1 MATRLISSGVL
12 VFAALAGLVGARV
25 DLGGGYMGLA
35 MAGTTCSGAH
45 QVACTEL
52 GDDWPDMGLACP
64 LAHHDIPRHTLAMM
78 SATIIQLGHY
88 KPVPI
93 EEFPSDEC
101 YTTQPNGTVA
111 SYGFI
116 SQGSFDMW
124 FFAHDKCNCEAEQ
137 MPKCGI
143 SATEEEK
150 CNLRTFTLCKVTKKT
165 ETCKP
170 KHHLGWKPISESSGF
185 QRIEEGGET
194 EQKDHQAPKNAGG
207 DNGEQEGKRNETVAG
222 AERKVRFDPNH
233 RQQPVFG
240 DLSTFWWRIAD
251 LLGFWGAI

>member
-1 MATRLISSGVL
+1 MPPSLIPTGGLVL
-12 VFAALAGLVGARV
+12 AALAGLVGARV
-25 DLGGGYMGLA
+25 DLGGGHMGLA

-45 QVACTEL
+45 RVACTEL

-64 LAHHDIPRHTLAMM
+64 RAHHDIPRHTLAMM

-88 KPVPI
+88 KPVPV
-93 EEFPSDEC
+93 EQFPSHEC
-101 YTTQPNGTVA
+101 YTTPPNATVA

-165 ETCKP
+165 EICQP
-170 KHHLGWKPISESSGF
+170 KHHPGWKPISETPGVQKS
-185 QRIEEGGET
+185 GGEGA
-194 EQKDHQAPKNAGG
+194 EK
-207 DNGEQEGKRNETVAG
+207 ESERRNETVV
-222 AERKVRFDPNH
+222 EVEQRFRFDPAH
-233 RQQPVFG
+233 RQQAMFADVT
-240 DLSTFWWRIAD
+240 SFWWRVME
-251 LLGFWGAI
+251 LWGFWGAI